1 MTKMSL
7 GNPQL
12 GVADPAKPQPPLTVM
27 DIEGNE
33 VGWLSICPDCGGY
46 YMAQCP
52 CWFRKGGRNYPL
64 AIYSQKK
71 WWQFWI
77 KGGKP

>member
-1 MTKMSL
+1 MSKAGL

-12 GVADPAKPQPPLTVM
+12 GVADPTKLLPKYVEITGKIDYPQ
-27 DIEGNE
+27 
-33 VGWLSICPDCGGY
+33 ICGDCGGY

-52 CWFRKGGRNYPL
+52 CWFRKGGRHYPTNNPL
-64 AIYSQKK
+64 REKK

-77 KGGKP
+77 KDGKS

>member
-1 MTKMSL
+1 MAKMSL

-12 GVADPAKPQPPLTVM
+12 GVADPTKPQPRFMNLAG
-27 DIEGNE
+27 DE
-33 VGWLSICPDCGGY
+33 VWGMSICPDCGGY

-52 CWFRKGGRNYPL
+52 CWFRLGGRHYPTNNPL
-64 AIYSQKK
+64 RKKK

-77 KGGKP
+77 KVGKQ